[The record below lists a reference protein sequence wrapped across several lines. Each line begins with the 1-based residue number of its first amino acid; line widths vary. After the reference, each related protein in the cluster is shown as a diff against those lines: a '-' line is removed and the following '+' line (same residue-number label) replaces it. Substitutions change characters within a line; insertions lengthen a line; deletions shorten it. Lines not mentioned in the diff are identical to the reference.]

1 MYLAKTTH
9 SVVIKKQPFTLI
21 DLLIS
26 VSMAALLLALSLP
39 SIWHYFSSS
48 HERDALL
55 ELTQSIQLARSQ
67 TLLNRAPV
75 TLCASK
81 SGHSCDGTWRDG
93 WLVFADLNRNGS
105 VDGDETVFK
114 TGKVPERVMVMAS
127 RESFVFL
134 PNGANQ
140 LGEFGVCALNIGSK
154 GSALRLTGFGSLR
167 QDSDHKAMCS
177 AS

>member
-9 SVVIKKQPFTLI
+9 SVVVKKQPFTLI

-26 VSMAALLLALSLP
+26 ASMAALLLALTLP
-39 SIWHYFSSS
+39 SMWQYANSS

-55 ELTQSIQLARSQ
+55 ELTQSIQLAKAQ

-93 WLVFADLNRNGS
+93 WLVFGDQNRNGS
-105 VDGDETVFK
+105 VDAEDAVFK

-140 LGEFGVCALNIGSK
+140 LGEFGVCALNVGSQ
-154 GSALRLTGFGSLR
+154 GSALRLTGFGGLR
-167 QDSDHKAMCS
+167 RDSDHKAMCN
-177 AS
+177 A